1 MTGAARRRRSMMR
14 SALVALVVGA
24 LSAPVAASAS
34 DATPG
39 PEFEAGPA
47 QSAPTGAAR
56 EAAPPDRR
64 QAAAAAASD
73 DLTAASPGQ
82 VIDDLTTLTPTQ
94 LAETLA
100 GTGVTVSN
108 VSYTGAAAAAG
119 QFTGMG
125 ASGIPTGVML
135 SSGGAIDAVGPN
147 DSESTTGAM
156 DQAGDA
162 DLDALVGRQTRDASA
177 LTFTFVPQYST
188 ITIRYA
194 FGSEEYTEFVGS
206 QYNDVFGL
214 FVNGQNCATVDGVAV
229 AVNNVNPST
238 RSHLY
243 RDNPAGSNLIDLEY
257 DGITTV
263 LTCQAPVNAGVAN
276 TLKLA
281 IADTSDSVLDSAVF
295 IEADGVASTTG
306 LRIIQDAQP
315 DDAQDFSYSAC
326 LVGSGCSAFSLDDDA
341 DATLPNRVTGTGIA
355 PGTYTVTQAA
365 PPAGWALRDLS
376 CDTGEVVELADRRVT
391 ITLVEGEQATCVFT
405 NRMTRLTIAV
415 DAQPDDPQ
423 DFAYTACLV
432 GSGCSA
438 FSLDDDGI
446 GAPLPRQV
454 TGTKLAPGTYTV
466 TQAAVTGWG
475 LIHLTCT
482 TTEADESIDLAG
494 RSATIALVAGEQV
507 SCTYTNRM
515 SRLTIAV
522 DAEPDDPQDFAYTAC
537 LTGSGCS
544 AFSLDDDGGTN
555 ATLPDQVT
563 GTAIAPGTFTITQA
577 ATAAWTLTDLVC
589 TTTGANEVID
599 LALRRATITLEPG
612 EQVSCTYT
620 NATTSL
626 TIAVDA
632 EPDDPQDFAYT
643 ACLTGSGCS
652 AFSLDDDGGTNAT
665 LPDHVTGTAIAPAT
679 YTITQAAPPGTW
691 ALTDLSCWST
701 VTDEAIDLPLRR
713 ATITLEPGEQVS
725 CTYTNATTSLTI
737 AVDAEPDDP
746 QDFAFDRCVTGG
758 GCTPFSLDDDGD
770 NDNDLAPELTIT
782 GLAPG
787 TYTITQA
794 APPGTWALTDLY
806 CFGDSTV
813 DLDARQVVVTLV
825 AGQSETCVFYDSTGG
840 GSIAGSSQAADRPAD
855 GADPAAVAAEP
866 AGGPLTA

>member
-1 MTGAARRRRSMMR
+1 M
-14 SALVALVVGA
+14 
-24 LSAPVAASAS
+24 
-34 DATPG
+34 
-39 PEFEAGPA
+39 
-47 QSAPTGAAR
+47 
-56 EAAPPDRR
+56 
-64 QAAAAAASD
+64 
-73 DLTAASPGQ
+73 
-82 VIDDLTTLTPTQ
+82 
-94 LAETLA
+94 
-100 GTGVTVSN
+100 
-108 VSYTGAAAAAG
+108 
-119 QFTGMG
+119 
-125 ASGIPTGVML
+125 
-135 SSGGAIDAVGPN
+135 
-147 DSESTTGAM
+147 
-156 DQAGDA
+156 
-162 DLDALVGRQTRDASA
+162 
-177 LTFTFVPQYST
+177 
-188 ITIRYA
+188 
-194 FGSEEYTEFVGS
+194 
-206 QYNDVFGL
+206 
-214 FVNGQNCATVDGVAV
+214 
-229 AVNNVNPST
+229 
-238 RSHLY
+238 
-243 RDNPAGSNLIDLEY
+243 
-257 DGITTV
+257 
-263 LTCQAPVNAGVAN
+263 NAGVAN

-391 ITLVEGEQATCVFT
+391 ITLIEGEQATCVFT

-632 EPDDPQDFAYT
+632 QPDDPQDFAYT

-665 LPDHVTGTAIAPAT
+665 LPDHVTGTAIAPGTYTITQAAPPGTWALTDLSCWSTVTDEAIDLPLRRATITLEPGEQVSCTYTNATTSLTIAVDAEPDDPQDFAYTACLTGSGCSVFSLDDDGGTNATLPDHVTGTAIAPGT

-770 NDNDLAPELTIT
+770 TDNDLAPELTIT

-787 TYTITQA
+787 TYTVTQA

-806 CFGDSTV
+806 CFGGSTV
-813 DLDARQVVVTLV
+813 DLDARQVTVTLV
-825 AGQSETCVFYDSTGG
+825 AGQSETCVFLDSDGG
-840 GSIAGSSQAADRPAD
+840 GSIAGSSRAADDPTD
-855 GADPAAVAAEP
+855 GAVPPSVAAEP
-866 AGGPLTA
+866 SGGPLTA